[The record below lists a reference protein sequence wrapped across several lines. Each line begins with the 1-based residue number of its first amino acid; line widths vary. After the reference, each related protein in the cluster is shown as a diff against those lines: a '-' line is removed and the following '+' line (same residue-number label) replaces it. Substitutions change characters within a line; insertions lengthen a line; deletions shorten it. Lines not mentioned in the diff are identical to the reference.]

1 MRLSAGIAGPTS
13 GDIMTEPTPPVRT
26 GRGLSLFLWISGAA
40 LWLIVGVLFVML
52 YLRDRTTAGAKAPTE
67 TTAVRAQPPA
77 QATGAAGGLVE
88 PGGVWDAEG
97 IADFTLTER
106 SGKEVKKDDLLG
118 KPWVV
123 GFVFSRCAGPC
134 PKVTAQMRRLQDQF
148 EQDGEDA
155 RLVTMTV
162 DPDYDT
168 PEVLTRYANA
178 FKADEDRWLFL
189 TGEKE
194 TMYRYIEKN
203 FMMPVQE
210 MQGEDRKPGYEV
222 LHTTNLLLVDAEG
235 RVRGKYNALAPE
247 EMAKLRLDLK
257 KLES

>member
-1 MRLSAGIAGPTS
+1 
-13 GDIMTEPTPPVRT
+13 MTEPTQAAAS

-52 YLRDRTTAGAKAPTE
+52 YLRDTKTVGANTQAGAA
-67 TTAVRAQPPA
+67 AARAQTAA
-77 QATGAAGGLVE
+77 QTTGTAGGLVE
-88 PGGVWDAEG
+88 PGAVWDAEG

-106 SGKEVKKDDLLG
+106 SGKEIKKEDLLG

-123 GFVFSRCAGPC
+123 GFVFTRCAGPC

-148 EQDGEDA
+148 GQDGEDV

-168 PEVLTRYANA
+168 PEMLTRYANA
-178 FKADEDRWLFL
+178 FKADEARWLFL
-189 TGEKE
+189 TGDKE

-203 FMMPVQE
+203 FKMPVQE

-235 RVRGKYNALAPE
+235 RVRGKYNALSPE
-247 EMAKLRLDLK
+247 EMAKLRADLK